1 MQGLKNIGSTCA
13 INSLVQMICRND
25 TLRDIIINYNLS
37 DDTLTSNLKEIL
49 VSMHIN
55 NKSLIPRKFVKKIF
69 ETFQDIF
76 TFGEQL
82 DIYELWIFLYGKII
96 EEVNQEPSHFDIISN
111 NKLIK
116 DKIKKGIVYKNEKE
130 FTYSLLNSNR
140 LRDKFDYYNVKLNDN
155 KTSKL
160 QISTQGFFLNITKC
174 SKCQNVLYNFESFT
188 TLNLNIPNDNIPSI
202 ADMIM
207 QNYKEELKYGDWKCD
222 ICNEMH
228 EYNKSTK
235 IWSLPD
241 VLFVV
246 INRFVNKDVKN
257 NNPIYINENFCFKKG
272 TILNDIGIDKR
283 YYLSSIAMH
292 IGCVDG
298 GHYTAI
304 CDNNEGYYLYNDLH
318 ISKVDNFLE
327 NNTNVYMLI
336 YNYKK

>member
-13 INSLVQMICRND
+13 INSLIQMICRND
-25 TLRDIIINYNLS
+25 KLRDIIINYNLS
-37 DDTLTSNLKEIL
+37 NDTLTSHLKEIL
-49 VSMHIN
+49 ISMHIN

-96 EEVNQEPSHFDIISN
+96 EEVNQEPSHFGIISD

-116 DKIKKGIVYKNEKE
+116 DTLINGIVYKNEKE
-130 FTYSLLNSNR
+130 FTYSLLNSNI

-160 QISTQGFFLNITKC
+160 QIATQGFFLNIIKC
-174 SKCQNVLYNFESFT
+174 SKCKNVLYNFEPFT
-188 TLNLNIPNDNIPSI
+188 TLNVNIPNDNTPSI
-202 ADMIM
+202 ADMII

-222 ICNEMH
+222 ICNETH
-228 EYNKSTK
+228 EYHKSTK
-235 IWSLPD
+235 IWTLPD

-246 INRFVNKDVKN
+246 INRFVNTNVKN
-257 NNPIYINENFCFKKG
+257 NNSVCINENICFNKG
-272 TILNDIGIDKR
+272 TILNDTSIDKK

-292 IGCVDG
+292 VGCVNG
-298 GHYTAI
+298 GHYMAI
-304 CDNNEGYYLYNDLH
+304 CDNEEGYHLYNDLQ

-327 NNTNVYMLI
+327 KNKNVYMLV